1 MDLVSFQKNNITMSF
16 AGRAQVANGA
26 YPPGVQPRQYQQQQ
40 CAFPAPPPSRIYCQ
54 PAQFT
59 QVDGRQQLLIASA
72 YGQST
77 ADARVSRT

>member
-1 MDLVSFQKNNITMSF
+1 MSF